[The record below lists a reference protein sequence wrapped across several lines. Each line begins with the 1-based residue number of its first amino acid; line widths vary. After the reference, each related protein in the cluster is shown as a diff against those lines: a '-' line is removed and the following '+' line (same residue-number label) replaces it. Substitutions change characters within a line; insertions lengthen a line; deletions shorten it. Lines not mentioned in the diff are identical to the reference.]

1 MSKPL
6 IDPKTH
12 KDWVSPHSHA
22 WYAQLA
28 RLTGKY
34 SYSWNSTLT
43 EPNGESIFTDEVSQM
58 VRGKHVLDIGCG
70 HGEFAMQWSPVAKQI
85 VGIDITNDFVE
96 AGNNANVS
104 NVSFVQANTKNPLP
118 FDAEQFD
125 CAYNRRGPTSA
136 YLDIKRV
143 IRKGGRILAL
153 HPGDALNN
161 ELPGWFPHFFERHP
175 EGTPIKDHIKERLDR
190 GGCAD
195 AEIEAIRSIEYFHEP
210 VDIIRMRCFGQKPSV
225 FEMVL
230 EESLPEMTRIFEKH
244 ATEKGLPAT
253 LERYIVR
260 VQL

>member
-58 VRGKHVLDIGCG
+58 VRGKRVLDIGCG

-96 AGNNANVS
+96 AGNNANVK
-104 NVSFVQANTKNPLP
+104 NVSFCRRTLKTLSLLMGSNSIVLTIAEVRLLHTSISKESFEKAGVFLP
-118 FDAEQFD
+118 F
-125 CAYNRRGPTSA
+125 
-136 YLDIKRV
+136 
-143 IRKGGRILAL
+143 
-153 HPGDALNN
+153 
-161 ELPGWFPHFFERHP
+161 
-175 EGTPIKDHIKERLDR
+175 
-190 GGCAD
+190 
-195 AEIEAIRSIEYFHEP
+195 
-210 VDIIRMRCFGQKPSV
+210 
-225 FEMVL
+225 
-230 EESLPEMTRIFEKH
+230 
-244 ATEKGLPAT
+244 T
-253 LERYIVR
+253 LEM
-260 VQL
+260 L